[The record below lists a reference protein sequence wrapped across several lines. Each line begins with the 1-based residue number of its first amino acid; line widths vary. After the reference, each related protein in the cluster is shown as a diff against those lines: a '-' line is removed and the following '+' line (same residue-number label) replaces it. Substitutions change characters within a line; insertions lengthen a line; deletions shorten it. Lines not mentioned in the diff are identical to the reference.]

1 MNIMEY
7 YELWCE
13 KWEADLAGCED
24 SAVKAQQAEQPGECQ
39 TQVET

>member
-1 MNIMEY
+1 MSY
-7 YELWCE
+7 DVRSE
-13 KWEADLAGCED
+13 KVMADLAGCED